1 MTIPKFLTAYDRT
14 AQVITPTPSG
24 EEEEPV
30 YSYVKRNNSEVKVL
44 EKTGTTNVWEKIQE
58 QLEDTKIEN
67 ILKRAAAGDNTMFRP
82 DGIYEDCTQY
92 PDNIHDQTKLMET
105 AYNNLATDIANAQ
118 EAQQNE
124 QEHGTTLQQHTEN
137 QHQAQQVRHEQEPQN
152 NV

>member
-14 AQVITPTPSG
+14 SQIITPTPSG
-24 EEEEPV
+24 EEEEDI
-30 YSYVKRNNSEVKVL
+30 YSYIKKKDSEIKVL
-44 EKTGTTNVWEKIQE
+44 EKTGKTNVWNKIQE

-92 PDNIHDQTKLMET
+92 PDNIHDQTKLMQT
-105 AYNNLATDIANAQ
+105 AYESLAQDMANAQ
-118 EAQQNE
+118 EAEHE
-124 QEHGTTLQQHTEN
+124 QKHGATLQQHTED
-137 QHQAQQVRHEQEPQN
+137 QHQTQQIRHESQPQD